1 MVVSLPAFAPT
12 HMGNLYFLRSGCSIL
27 CCGLK
32 YLITQADKPEILS
45 QQIIC
50 WALALA
56 PVSFAAMIGI
66 FRESRVCISKFKV
79 LQLYLQHRLWCKTD
93 ALCRKLLLCAEQ
105 LGLSFKVLHI
115 HQVLSLALCMQ
126 TQEHKQ
132 QHTVKLYEALFLQI
146 FIILEY
152 LFFLFYLLSPTRT
165 SAEFL
170 FCTTAPLPALSST
183 QPFFPWHAA
192 SPGSPLCSG

>member
-1 MVVSLPAFAPT
+1 MSLEITSLLKLLFHIRRSKPYQENQIMVVSLPAFAPT

-79 LQLYLQHRLWCKTD
+79 L
-93 ALCRKLLLCAEQ
+93 
-105 LGLSFKVLHI
+105 
-115 HQVLSLALCMQ
+115 
-126 TQEHKQ
+126 
-132 QHTVKLYEALFLQI
+132 
-146 FIILEY
+146 
-152 LFFLFYLLSPTRT
+152 
-165 SAEFL
+165 
-170 FCTTAPLPALSST
+170 
-183 QPFFPWHAA
+183 
-192 SPGSPLCSG
+192 